1 MKVILK
7 EKLPSLG
14 DAGICIEVKDGYARN
29 HLFPRGLA
37 VLATPGNLR
46 EAEALVA
53 SRSRDQEKIR
63 EEAEALK
70 ERLSAIRLRIPS
82 RAGKSDKLFGSIT
95 PSDIAQFLSKAG
107 VTLSKRLITLKE
119 PIKNLG
125 EFRARVDL
133 HPEIKAEI
141 VIEVVREEKS
151 HG

>member
-14 DAGICIEVKDGYARN
+14 EAGICVEVKDGYARN
-29 HLFPRGLA
+29 HLLPRGLA
-37 VLATPGNLR
+37 VLATSGNFR
-46 EAEALVA
+46 EAEVLVA
-53 SRSRDQEKIR
+53 SRRRDQEKIR

-70 ERLSAIRLRIPS
+70 ERLSEIRLRIPA

-95 PSDIAQFLSKAG
+95 PSDIAQALSKAG
-107 VTLSKRLITLKE
+107 VALSKRLIALKE

-125 EFRARVDL
+125 EFHVKVDL
-133 HPEIKAEI
+133 HAEIKAEI
-141 VIEVVREEKS
+141 VIEVVREENN